1 MVISM
6 KRDKHELSEDVSSDC
21 KIKSSKIKWVRPIK
35 ISQHQKEIFHE
46 WTNYEPIELSQTT
59 K

>member
-1 MVISM
+1 M

-21 KIKSSKIKWVRPIK
+21 KIKSSKIKWVKPIK